1 MKNNKIIILLTFII
15 STFLYS
21 QKAELITQQVSV
33 ENAIRGKVESTV
45 NKFLDSSQYITIVNA
60 RLEFKPL
67 SIESANNSDQNFQEQ
82 TSSPYTL
89 IPGLDMPSI
98 PSKQNIYQPKNNGG
112 SFDYSTDK
120 YFLYSL
126 DITIYIDETIS
137 TGSLQQNIKTLV
149 IKNIPEISDC
159 DDCVKFET
167 INFLSADNSKGSRYD
182 ELLEKIE
189 LLEQDRRDAEMK
201 LQNWRFEQ
209 LEDQLAA
216 SEDARSEWE
225 EQARDRDEQ
234 RRDEDSERLQNL
246 QTIEQ
251 KYRDKQDSL
260 YILTSIKLDE
270 AVRGRIASEE
280 NTKKELLGLI
290 KMQIQGEEIPGD
302 AISDGTRSDLYTKK
316 PSMGN
321 NGLSAQ
327 MWLMIIAVLLLLSIL
342 ILMITKNNKTV
353 YLKPKGGQNNNSG
366 GDQPNNSSSAS
377 YPETQANQNTEVQR
391 SELQSLRQSAVA
403 MSVSEKDGANQIVQD
418 WLEDGASSTDEN
430 DTAGTN
436 NENKEEK

>member
-1 MKNNKIIILLTFII
+1 MKNNKIIILLTFIV
-15 STFLYS
+15 STILFS
-21 QKAELITQQVSV
+21 QKAELITQQVNV

-45 NKFLDSSQYITIVNA
+45 NKFLDNSQYITIVNA

-67 SIESANNSDQNFQEQ
+67 SIGSANNTDQNFKEQ

-112 SFDYSTDK
+112 SFDYSTEK

-149 IKNIPEISDC
+149 MKNIPEISDC

-167 INFLSADNSKGSRYD
+167 INFLSTDSSKGSRYD

-225 EQARDRDEQ
+225 QQARDRDEK
-234 RRDEDSERLQNL
+234 RREEDSERLQNL

-270 AVRGRIASEE
+270 AVRGRIESEE

-290 KMQIQGEEIPGD
+290 KMQIQGEDIPGD

-316 PSMGN
+316 PSMGGG
-321 NGLSAQ
+321 GLSMQ
-327 MWLMIIAVLLLLSIL
+327 MWLMILAVLLLLSIL
-342 ILMITKNNKTV
+342 FLMITKNNKVV
-353 YLKPKGGQNNNSG
+353 YLKPKPGAANHSENNQNDGSA
-366 GDQPNNSSSAS
+366 SAS
-377 YPETQANQNTEVQR
+377 YPATQANQNTEVQR

-403 MSVSEKDGANQIVQD
+403 MSVSEKEGANQIVQD
-418 WLEDGASSTDEN
+418 WLEDGSSNAEDNSDE
-430 DTAGTN
+430 TN